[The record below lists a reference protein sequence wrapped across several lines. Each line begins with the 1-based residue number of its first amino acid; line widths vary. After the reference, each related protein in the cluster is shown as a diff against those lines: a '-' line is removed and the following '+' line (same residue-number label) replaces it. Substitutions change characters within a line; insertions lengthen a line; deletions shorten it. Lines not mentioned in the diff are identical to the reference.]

1 MAESERDERV
11 TQAYR
16 ALGGDEPPAALDAAI
31 LSAARRRGLRWHAP
45 VAAAAALVLAVGVA
59 LVVQREEPRRAEEVA
74 LAPRVI
80 STPAPATAPEARR
93 DRAADA
99 LKPGKQSAGRAALS
113 KAREQ
118 EAQAPAAAEPAPAR
132 MADESKPSMIASAPS
147 RSLREPIGA
156 ASGEIAEDRP
166 TSAAAGAL
174 RQELAARPET
184 PAQWLERIAKLRD
197 AGRAEEADD
206 ALAEFRKRY
215 PDYEIPKEMRARV
228 LPR

>member
-31 LSAARRRGLRWHAP
+31 LSAARRRGVRWHAP

-74 LAPRVI
+74 LAPQVM
-80 STPAPATAPEARR
+80 STPAPATAPGARR

-99 LKPGKQSAGRAALS
+99 LEPGKQSAGRAALS

-118 EAQAPAAAEPAPAR
+118 EARAPAAAEPAPAR
-132 MADESKPSMIASAPS
+132 MGDESQSSVVVSAPS
-147 RSLREPIGA
+147 RSLREAIGA
-156 ASGEIAEDRP
+156 ASGEKAEDRP
-166 TSAAAGAL
+166 AAAAVGAL
-174 RQELAARPET
+174 RQEDAAKPEP
-184 PAQWLERIAKLRD
+184 PAQWLERIAKLRE
-197 AGRAEEADD
+197 AGRHKEAD
-206 ALAEFRKRY
+206 ASLAEFRKRY
-215 PDYEIPKEMRARV
+215 PDYEMPKEMRARV